1 VTHQRILRQLAALFC
16 LLAASASSLLA
27 QATYAQARIDIGLV
41 VSDLDRS
48 VAFYENALGMQ
59 RAYSFNVDTAFAR
72 ESGLT
77 AGAPLHAV
85 AMKLTDE
92 EGTPVL
98 KLVRVGAP
106 EAYRPRFID
115 EQSGIRYLTVFV
127 TALAPVLER
136 LERHQVPVLGRGP
149 VQMSNGESFALVQ
162 DPDGVFVEL
171 IGPMRAQRAAP

>member
-1 VTHQRILRQLAALFC
+1 MMNRRILQQLLAVLC
-16 LLAASASSLLA
+16 LLAASASSLFA
-27 QATYAQARIDIGLV
+27 QATYAQSRIDIGLV
-41 VSDLDRS
+41 VSDLERS
-48 VAFYENALGMQ
+48 VAFYEDALGMQ

-92 EGTPVL
+92 EGAPVL

-106 EAYRPRFID
+106 EANRPRFID
-115 EQSGIRYLTVFV
+115 EQSGIRYLTIFV

-136 LERHQVPVLGRGP
+136 LEQHQIPVLGDGP
-149 VQMSNGESFALVQ
+149 VQMSNGQSFALVQ
-162 DPDGVFVEL
+162 DPDGVFIEL
-171 IGPMRAQRAAP
+171 IGPMHPSNFP